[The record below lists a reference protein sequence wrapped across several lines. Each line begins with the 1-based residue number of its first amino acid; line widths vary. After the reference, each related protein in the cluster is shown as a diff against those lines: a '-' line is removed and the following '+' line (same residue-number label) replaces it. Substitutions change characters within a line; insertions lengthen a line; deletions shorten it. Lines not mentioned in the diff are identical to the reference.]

1 MSSAMTEPVLGLS
14 RRQAETIIESLRT
27 GIPPAGHLRNFTV
40 GRKAQLARV
49 TNHFHDDSPEPES
62 LLIQANYGAGK
73 THLLRLVREVAL
85 DAGYAVA
92 LVTVDSR
99 SRVRFNRMDQ
109 VTAATMKAIEV
120 PGQSERGIGALFDR
134 FLSTDLESLTLRQQI
149 EYEQITD
156 HGKWSMSS
164 ALRCAPLWI
173 ALRAWHLSR
182 ATDARDVISDW
193 LSSSWDY
200 KSKRALLYD
209 RTVKRLP
216 PTVRE
221 PRTEAQL
228 YRDKVFLFDPSGH
241 QPAWDALPDLELL
254 ARLSGLKGLVLLF
267 DEFEDVI
274 QNMNNIAYE
283 RAAFT
288 NLLLL
293 FQRRMFPGFAYFA
306 VTPQFAQV
314 CRDRLLSKA
323 QWDYPVERFDELERV
338 KMTPVTANDFRPL
351 AGRVRD
357 VHGFAYGWDAGREI
371 TDRKLDAL
379 VKKLFERPQA
389 DQVRQA
395 MTGLVAA
402 LDRALDA

>member
-1 MSSAMTEPVLGLS
+1 MSSATTDSVSGLS
-14 RRQAETIIESLRT
+14 RRQAETIVESLRT
-27 GIPPAGHLRNFTV
+27 GIPPAGHLREFTV
-40 GRKAQLARV
+40 GRRKQLARL
-49 TNHFHDDSPEPES
+49 TDHFLDPSAVPES

-85 DAGYAVA
+85 EAGYAVA

-109 VTAATMKAIEV
+109 VTAATMRALEV
-120 PGQSERGIGALFDR
+120 PGSVERGIGALFNR
-134 FLSTDLESLTLRQQI
+134 FLETDVDGLSLRNQA
-149 EYEQITD
+149 EYSQVTD
-156 HGKWSMSS
+156 GGKWGMSS
-164 ALRCAPLWI
+164 VLRCAPLWI

-182 ATDARDVISDW
+182 AGDAHDVIDDW
-193 LSSSWDY
+193 LTSSWDY

-209 RTVKRLP
+209 RTIRRLP

-228 YRDKVFLFDPSGH
+228 YRDKAFLFDPNGH
-241 QPAWDALPDLELL
+241 QAAWDALPDLDLL

-274 QNMNNIAYE
+274 QNMNNIGYE

-314 CRDRLLSKA
+314 VRDRLLAKL

-338 KMTPVTANDFRPL
+338 KMTPVTADDFRPL

-357 VHGFAYGWDAGREI
+357 VHGLAYGWNASVALS
-371 TDRKLDAL
+371 DRKLDTI
-379 VKKLFERPQA
+379 VKRLFERPQA

-395 MTGLVAA
+395 ITGLVAA
-402 LDRALDA
+402 LDRELDA